1 MAGELELYLF
11 KSGTLVFGGVE
22 APVPFYLIRH
32 PGGDVLVDGGNPLAV
47 ARDPRGHW
55 GPLADVFEVHMT
67 EDEHCVPQLER
78 IGIELESIRFVV
90 QTHLHID
97 HTGALGHFPD
107 AAVVVHARELEAAR
121 AADSPLSTGYV
132 RADFDRDELRW
143 QPVEGETDLFND
155 GTVRL
160 IETPGHS
167 AGHMSL
173 LLDLAST
180 GRVLITADAA
190 DNRDMWEGRA
200 RPRALHSRE
209 EAARSIERLRALAT
223 DTDALVVLGH
233 DLQDF
238 SQHRHAPDHYS

>member
-1 MAGELELYLF
+1 MR
-11 KSGTLVFGGVE
+11 
-22 APVPFYLIRH
+22 P
-32 PGGDVLVDGGNPLAV
+32 
-47 ARDPRGHW
+47 
-55 GPLADVFEVHMT
+55 
-67 EDEHCVPQLER
+67 CVPELER

-121 AADSPLSTGYV
+121 AAKHHFDGYV

-167 AGHMSL
+167 AGHMPL

-238 SQHRHAPDHYS
+238 SQHRHAPDQLFVDLQVSGVAGRAPLRSNVASHTTTLVLACAK